1 MDTNEVFGL
10 GNLTCP
16 LASRFLGMWCQGIW
30 MAGNVIMSM
39 FGLIMN
45 LIRFSEIWDPRVWF
59 ILRNPIGVIY
69 SF

>member
-1 MDTNEVFGL
+1 MV
-10 GNLTCP
+10 
-16 LASRFLGMWCQGIW
+16 
-30 MAGNVIMSM
+30 GNVIMSM

-45 LIRFSEIWDPRVWF
+45 LIRFSEIRDPRVWF